1 MISDSYVENLSSSS
15 DLVTDQSSFV
25 LNLRE
30 YNAGRGD
37 LCQQTEFGTKS
48 DQGAWQRVNSLAI
61 FL

>member
-30 YNAGRGD
+30 HNAERGD